1 MSINYFIIGASI
13 IIVGTAGVYYLVKKI
28 KNGTPNFEIK
38 FREVEVIS
46 TSEIGPWL
54 KDLDVDIDDFKSS
67 RHLFVQKN
75 LSSKSEK
82 LNFPDDIVSSLK
94 RSSNPYMLAFILSD
108 SKLNTESV
116 LIISGK
122 EISPN
127 LEKLLKNDVTELK
140 LY

>member
-13 IIVGTAGVYYLVKKI
+13 IIVGAGVYYLVKKT
-28 KNGTPNFEIK
+28 KNETPNFGIK

-75 LSSKSEK
+75 LSSTSEK
-82 LNFPDDIVSSLK
+82 LNLPDDIVSSLE
-94 RSSNPYMLAFILSD
+94 SNNNPYTLAFILSD

-116 LIISGK
+116 LIVSGK

-127 LEKLLKNDVTELK
+127 LQNLLKNDVTELK
-140 LY
+140 LH

>member
-13 IIVGTAGVYYLVKKI
+13 IIVGAGVYYLVK
-28 KNGTPNFEIK
+28 NRTPNFGIK

-75 LSSKSEK
+75 LSSTSEK
-82 LNFPDDIVSSLK
+82 LNLPDDIVSSLK
-94 RSSNPYMLAFILSD
+94 RSSYPYTLAFILSD

-116 LIISGK
+116 LIVSGR
-122 EISPN
+122 ELSPN

-140 LY
+140 LH